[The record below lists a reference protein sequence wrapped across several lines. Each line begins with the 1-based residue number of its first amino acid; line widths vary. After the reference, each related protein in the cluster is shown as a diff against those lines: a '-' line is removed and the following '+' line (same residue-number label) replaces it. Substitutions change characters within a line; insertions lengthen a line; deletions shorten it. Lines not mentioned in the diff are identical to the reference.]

1 MLSPVSPPFK
11 HPDFICD
18 LLTLRCF
25 SAGGRRRSRRPLGRW
40 SLLTDESWISMSPST
55 KRETEAGFPFSPWW
69 HVCCSNTRQLQDLWC
84 CIDDWDQ
91 IFKYNILKP
100 WLINRLNLYFGNNYR
115 GKSCR
120 STVSITVL
128 LHICHV
134 FTLAQWGRWKLTRC
148 FFWSTCCRPDGE
160 KPERLQATPVLL
172 HYPNGLY
179 HEQGHRGRGL
189 KACLI
194 SFVIWAE
201 DTLGSGIYPLWDISP
216 YCSGATARRASLQP
230 DS

>member
-1 MLSPVSPPFK
+1 MWSAHTALFLCRGKEKKPKAPR
-11 HPDFICD
+11 
-18 LLTLRCF
+18 TLIT
-25 SAGGRRRSRRPLGRW
+25 ADGRVLNINEPKYETRNRSRFSILTVMAC
-40 SLLTDESWISMSPST
+40 LLQQYMTT
-55 KRETEAGFPFSPWW
+55 
-69 HVCCSNTRQLQDLWC
+69 C

-100 WLINRLNLYFGNNYR
+100 WLINRFNLYFGNNYK
-115 GKSCR
+115 GKRCR

-134 FTLAQWGRWKLTRC
+134 FTLAQRGRWKLIRC
-148 FFWSTCCRPDGE
+148 FFWSTCCRPVGE
-160 KPERLQATPVLL
+160 KHERLQATPLLL

-189 KACLI
+189 KARLI
-194 SFVIWAE
+194 SLVIWAE
-201 DTLGSGIYPLWDISP
+201 DTLGSGIYALCDISP

-230 DS
+230 VS